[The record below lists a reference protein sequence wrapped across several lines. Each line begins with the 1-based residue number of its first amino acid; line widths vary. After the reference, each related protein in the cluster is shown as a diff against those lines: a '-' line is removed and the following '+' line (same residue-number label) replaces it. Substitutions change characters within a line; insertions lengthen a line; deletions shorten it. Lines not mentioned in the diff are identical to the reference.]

1 MRRWRHGTLITDILS
16 SNTSPA
22 PSSKTVTKS
31 DMTDTLYYHIA
42 ALLLL
47 VLSQTTHGGWSIVV
61 GLALGASIL
70 ATALSKAKR

>member
-1 MRRWRHGTLITDILS
+1 
-16 SNTSPA
+16 
-22 PSSKTVTKS
+22 
-31 DMTDTLYYHIA
+31 MTDTLYYHIA